1 MKVTV
6 VVASR
11 PNRPPDEDLLTASAA
26 DRLGYPEVWVGEGF
40 VWDSF
45 ALATAIGLAT
55 DRVELTVGPIPV
67 TVRDPASIARA
78 AASTEALVRRPVGVA
93 LGTSSLRVVERMHG
107 RSRSRPITALG
118 ESAQILRRLFAGEVA
133 DFEGQVLSSHD
144 YKLRMAPPKGD
155 ITLAAF
161 GDRAIR
167 TAAQY
172 ADRMVLDLV
181 SPELAAR
188 FRAKLDAA
196 AREAGRPAPRLA
208 AWIPAAVDPN
218 PASYAQI
225 MWSLVGY
232 LEVAGYG
239 EMFTEAGFGE
249 AVELAASG
257 APQDELLSALPLDA
271 ASKVGLVGDLAAVRK
286 QLRAYEEAGLDEVAL
301 VPATDGDPGGK
312 KTLGALA
319 P

>member
-11 PNRPPDEDLLTASAA
+11 PNRPPDEDLLTASNA

-78 AASTEALVRRPVGVA
+78 AASTEALVRRRVNVA
-93 LGTSSLRVVERMHG
+93 LGSSSTRVVERMHG

-118 ESAQILRRLFAGEVA
+118 ESAQILRRLFAGEKA
-133 DFEGQVLSSHD
+133 DFAGEVLSSHD
-144 YKLRMAPPKGD
+144 YKLRMDPPSGD

-167 TAAQY
+167 TAARH

-181 SPELAAR
+181 SPELAAA

-208 AWIPAAVDPN
+208 AWIPAAVDPD

-225 MWSLVGY
+225 MWSLVSY

-239 EMFTEAGFGE
+239 EMFTEAGFGK

-257 APQDELLSALPLDA
+257 ASQEELLSALPPEA
-271 ASKVGLVGDLAAVRK
+271 ASKVGLVGDLETVRR

-301 VPATDGDPGGK
+301 VPATDGDPGGA
-312 KTLGALA
+312 KTLAALA